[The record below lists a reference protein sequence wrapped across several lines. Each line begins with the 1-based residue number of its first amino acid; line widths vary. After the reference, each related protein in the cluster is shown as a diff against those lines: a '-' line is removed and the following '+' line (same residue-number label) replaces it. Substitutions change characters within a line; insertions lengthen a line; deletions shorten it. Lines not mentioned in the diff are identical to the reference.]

1 MKKEKKENEMVVLSV
16 EEYLIRRKGK
26 REGIDQN

>member
-1 MKKEKKENEMVVLSV
+1 MKEEKKENKMVVLSV
-16 EEYLIRRKGK
+16 EEYLIWKKGK